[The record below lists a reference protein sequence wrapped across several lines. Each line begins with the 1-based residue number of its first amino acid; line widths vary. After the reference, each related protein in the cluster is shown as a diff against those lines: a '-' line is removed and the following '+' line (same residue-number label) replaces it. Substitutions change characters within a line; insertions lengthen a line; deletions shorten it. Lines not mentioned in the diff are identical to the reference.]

1 MNESKKKQMI
11 ILGID
16 PGLSVTGYGVIK
28 IVNQKPACVAYGGI
42 YNRGKSAHIAE
53 KLQKIYE
60 GIREVVAAH
69 HPDHCA
75 IEDIFYHENVN
86 TAIVMGHARGVAML
100 APRQAG
106 VEIYEYSAREIKMS
120 TVGFGAAAKQQ
131 VQAMVKN
138 LLGLP
143 ELPKPQDAADA
154 LAVAL
159 CHFHRV
165 KFRAL
170 KTAAR

>member
-1 MNESKKKQMI
+1 MI

-16 PGLSVTGYGVIK
+16 PGLSVTGYGVIEV
-28 IVNQKPACVAYGGI
+28 VNQKTRCVDFGGI
-42 YNRGKSAHIAE
+42 YNRGKKKGIAE
-53 KLQKIYE
+53 KLGTIYE
-60 GIREVVAAH
+60 GIYKVVQTH
-69 HPDHCA
+69 QPDQCA
-75 IEDIFYHENVN
+75 IEDIFYYENVN

-100 APRQAG
+100 AAQQAN
-106 VEIYEYSAREIKMS
+106 VEVFEYTAREIKMS

-138 LLGLP
+138 LLKLP
-143 ELPKPQDAADA
+143 ELPRPQDAADA

-159 CHFHRV
+159 CHYHRI

-170 KTAAR
+170 KTSAR

>member
-1 MNESKKKQMI
+1 METNDPGKMV

-16 PGLSVTGYGVIK
+16 PGLSITGYGIIEIADKKVY
-28 IVNQKPACVAYGGI
+28 CRDYGGI
-42 YNRGKSAHIAE
+42 YNRGKDTSIAE
-53 KLQKIYE
+53 KLLKIYE
-60 GIREVVAAH
+60 GIRKVVVQYQ
-69 HPDHCA
+69 PRHCA

-100 APRQAG
+100 AARQAG
-106 VEIYEYSAREIKMS
+106 IPVFEYAAREIKMS
-120 TVGFGAAAKQQ
+120 TVGSGGASKQQ

-138 LLGLP
+138 LLHLP
-143 ELPKPQDAADA
+143 EPPRPQDAADA

-159 CHFHRV
+159 CHYHRM

-170 KTAAR
+170 KTSAK

>member
-1 MNESKKKQMI
+1 MI

-16 PGLSVTGYGVIK
+16 PGLSITGYGVIE
-28 IVNQKPACVAYGGI
+28 IVNNRPQCVAYGGI
-42 YNRGKSAHIAE
+42 YNRGKDLPIAQ

-60 GIREVVAAH
+60 GVEEVVKTH
-69 HPDHCA
+69 QPDHCA

-100 APRQAG
+100 AAQQSN
-106 VEIYEYSAREIKMS
+106 VNIFEYTAREVKMS

-143 ELPKPQDAADA
+143 KPPTPQDAADA
-154 LAVAL
+154 LAVAI
-159 CHFHRV
+159 CHFNRV
-165 KFRAL
+165 KFLSL
-170 KTAAR
+170 KRGAR

>member
-1 MNESKKKQMI
+1 MI

-16 PGLSVTGYGVIK
+16 PGISVTGFGVIEV
-28 IVNQKPACVAYGGI
+28 VNQKTRCLDFGGI
-42 YNRGKSAHIAE
+42 YNRGKKKKIAE
-53 KLQKIYE
+53 KLGKIYE
-60 GIREVVAAH
+60 GIHNVVQTH
-69 HPDHCA
+69 QPDHCA

-100 APRQAG
+100 AAQQAG
-106 VEIYEYSAREIKMS
+106 VEVFEYTAREVKMS

-138 LLGLP
+138 LLKLP
-143 ELPKPQDAADA
+143 ELPRPQDAADA

-159 CHFHRV
+159 CHYHRV
-165 KFRAL
+165 KFQAL
-170 KTAAR
+170 KTSVR